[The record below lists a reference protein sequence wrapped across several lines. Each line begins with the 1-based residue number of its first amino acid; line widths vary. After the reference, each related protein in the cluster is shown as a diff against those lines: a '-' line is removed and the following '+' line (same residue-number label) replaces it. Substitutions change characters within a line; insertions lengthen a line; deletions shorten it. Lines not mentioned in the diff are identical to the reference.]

1 MKRIFILLFLIG
13 FYSLSFSQTIDDST
27 KKKIDE
33 LFTQWDNSK
42 SPGGAVGIVRNDS
55 LIYAKGFG
63 MANLE
68 NNIPNT
74 TETNF
79 YMASVSKQFTGY
91 CIVLLAKQRKV
102 KLDEDIRI
110 DLPWFPNYGNK
121 ITVRN
126 LLNHTSGIRDDLD
139 LATISGYNRFGM
151 VTQLHALSLIK
162 SQRSLNFTPGKQHK
176 YSNSNFVLLAEIVE
190 TVSGQS
196 FSSFAD
202 SAIFKPLGMNHTS
215 FPEDYTK
222 LISNRANSYSKIN
235 NSTFTNNFQNVY
247 TLGDGGMFS
256 NIVDMQKWVS
266 NFFNPKVGDH
276 KDIEQL
282 TQKGRLNNGNE
293 IFYALGVN
301 ATTLKGWNRY
311 QHSGSMA
318 GYRNYVAIYPDLK
331 LGIIVFGNVNSNPT
345 PRDMVVQINDLLIKD
360 NLNVKN
366 VTIDEK
372 IAVLRDTVTVL
383 KFCGT
388 YLSNDGTEINFV
400 LRNKKLFWETEGS
413 SKLLLKVSGNTFIDL
428 QDSTV
433 KFVFSEIDAKKYSVT
448 QQLSYTERLLT
459 KYPIE
464 SKPTEKELKSY
475 EGSYYSSELDC
486 SFRITLKGGQLLLTS
501 VRHENLVLKYLA
513 KDELF
518 HKNGLKHLQIIR
530 DKQNKIVA
538 FDMDNGSIVNMRFNK
553 ME

>member
-1 MKRIFILLFLIG
+1 MKRISILTLLIG

-27 KKKIDE
+27 KKKIDA
-33 LFTQWDNSK
+33 LFTQWDNPK
-42 SPGGAVGIVRNDS
+42 SPGGAIGIVRNDS

-74 TETNF
+74 PETNF

-91 CIVLLAKQRKV
+91 CIVLLAKEGKV

-110 DLPWFPNYGNK
+110 YLPWFPNYGYK

-139 LATISGYNRFGM
+139 LATISGYNRFGI

-162 SQRSLNFTPGKQHK
+162 SQLSLNFTPGKQYQ

-190 TVSGQS
+190 KVSGQS

-202 SAIFKPLGMNHTS
+202 SAIFKPLGMKHTS

-235 NSTFTNNFQNVY
+235 NSSFTNNFQNVY

-256 NIVDMQKWVS
+256 NILDMQKWVS
-266 NFFNPKVGDH
+266 NIFNPRVGDH

-301 ATTLKGWNRY
+301 VTTIKGWNRY
-311 QHSGSMA
+311 HHRGSMA
-318 GYRNYVAIYPDLK
+318 GYGNYVAIYPDLK
-331 LGIIVFGNVNSNPT
+331 LGIIVFGNVNSNPA

-360 NLNVKN
+360 NSTIKN
-366 VTIDEK
+366 VNIDEK
-372 IAVLRDTVTVL
+372 IAVLTYTVTVL

-400 LRNKKLFWETEGS
+400 LRNKKLFWEAEGS
-413 SKLLLKVSGNTFIDL
+413 SNLLLKVSGNTFIDL

-433 KFVFSEIDAKKYSVT
+433 KFVFNEIDSKKYSVT

-459 KYPIE
+459 KYPLE

-486 SFRITLKGGQLLLTS
+486 SFGIALKRGQLVLTS
-501 VRHENLVLKYLA
+501 LRHEDLVLKYLA
-513 KDELF
+513 MGELF
-518 HKNGLKHLQIIR
+518 HKGGLGHLQIIR
-530 DKQNKIVA
+530 NKQNEIVG
-538 FDMDNGSIVNMRFNK
+538 FDLDNGSIVNMRFNK

>member
-1 MKRIFILLFLIG
+1 MKRIFIPLFLIG

-27 KKKIDE
+27 KNKIDE
-33 LFTQWDNSK
+33 LFTQWDNPK
-42 SPGGAVGIVRNDS
+42 SPGGAMGIVRNDS

-91 CIVLLAKQRKV
+91 CIVLLAKQGKV

-110 DLPWFPNYGNK
+110 YLPWFPDYEYK

-139 LATISGYNRFGM
+139 LATISGLNRFGM

-162 SQRSLNFTPGKQHK
+162 SQRSLNFTPGEQHQ

-235 NSTFTNNFQNVY
+235 NSSFTNNFQNVY

-266 NFFNPKVGDH
+266 NFFNPKVGDY

-301 ATTLKGWNRY
+301 VTTLKGWNRY
-311 QHSGSMA
+311 HHRGGMA
-318 GYRNYVAIYPDLK
+318 GYGNYVAIYPELK
-331 LGIIVFGNVNSNPT
+331 LGIIVFGNVNSNPA
-345 PRDMVVQINDLLIKD
+345 PRDMVVQINDLFIKD
-360 NLNVKN
+360 NPNVKN

-372 IAVLRDTVTVL
+372 VAVFTDTVTVL
-383 KFCGT
+383 KFCGN
-388 YLSNDGTEINFV
+388 YLSNNGTEINFV

-428 QDSTV
+428 LDSTV
-433 KFVFSEIDAKKYSVT
+433 KFVFREIDAKKYSVT

-459 KYPIE
+459 KYPLE
-464 SKPTEKELKSY
+464 NKPTEKELKSY
-475 EGSYYSSELDC
+475 EGKYYSSELDC
-486 SFRITLKGGQLLLTS
+486 SFRVRVNGGQLLLTS
-501 VRHENLVLKYLA
+501 IRHEDLVLKYLA

-530 DKQNKIVA
+530 DKQNKIVG
-538 FDMDNGSIVNMRFNK
+538 FDLDNGSIVNMRFNK

>member
-1 MKRIFILLFLIG
+1 MKRISILTLLIG

-33 LFTQWDNSK
+33 LFTQWVNPK
-42 SPGGAVGIVRNDS
+42 SPGGAIGIVRNDS

-91 CIVLLAKQRKV
+91 CIVLLAKQGKV
-102 KLDEDIRI
+102 KLEEDIRI
-110 DLPWFPNYGNK
+110 YLPWFPNYGDK

-139 LATISGYNRFGM
+139 LATISGLNRFGM

-162 SQRSLNFTPGKQHK
+162 SQRSLNFTPGKQHQ

-235 NSTFTNNFQNVY
+235 NSSFTNNFQNVY

-266 NFFNPKVGDH
+266 NFFNPKVGNY

-301 ATTLKGWNRY
+301 VTTLKGWNRY
-311 QHSGSMA
+311 HHRGSMA
-318 GYRNYVAIYPDLK
+318 GYGNYVAIYPNLK
-331 LGIIVFGNVNSNPT
+331 LGIIVFGNVNSNPA

-360 NLNVKN
+360 NPTVKN

-372 IAVLRDTVTVL
+372 VAV
-383 KFCGT
+383 
-388 YLSNDGTEINFV
+388 
-400 LRNKKLFWETEGS
+400 
-413 SKLLLKVSGNTFIDL
+413 
-428 QDSTV
+428 
-433 KFVFSEIDAKKYSVT
+433 
-448 QQLSYTERLLT
+448 
-459 KYPIE
+459 
-464 SKPTEKELKSY
+464 
-475 EGSYYSSELDC
+475 
-486 SFRITLKGGQLLLTS
+486 
-501 VRHENLVLKYLA
+501 
-513 KDELF
+513 
-518 HKNGLKHLQIIR
+518 
-530 DKQNKIVA
+530 
-538 FDMDNGSIVNMRFNK
+538 
-553 ME
+553 

>member
-1 MKRIFILLFLIG
+1 MKRIFIPLFLIG

-42 SPGGAVGIVRNDS
+42 SPGGAIGIVRNDS

-91 CIVLLAKQRKV
+91 CIVLLAKQGKV
-102 KLDEDIRI
+102 KLEEDIRI
-110 DLPWFPNYGNK
+110 YLPWFPDYGDK

-139 LATISGYNRFGM
+139 LATISGLNRFGM

-162 SQRSLNFTPGKQHK
+162 SQRSLNFTPGKQHQ

-235 NSTFTNNFQNVY
+235 NSSFTNNFQNVY

-276 KDIEQL
+276 KDIVQL

-293 IFYALGVN
+293 IFYALGVH

-311 QHSGSMA
+311 HHGGGMA

-360 NLNVKN
+360 NPNVN
-366 VTIDEK
+366 IDEK

-383 KFCGT
+383 KFCDT

-413 SKLLLKVSGNTFIDL
+413 SNLLLKVSGNTFIDSK
-428 QDSTV
+428 DSSV
-433 KFVFSEIDAKKYSVT
+433 KFIFSEIDAKKYRVT

-501 VRHENLVLKYLA
+501 IRHEDLVLRYLA

-518 HKNGLKHLQIIR
+518 HKGGLGHLQIIR
-530 DKQNKIVA
+530 NNQNEIVG